1 MMKAIARDSKSGKIE
16 LIEVPMPK
24 AGPGEVVV
32 KVFHAGICKTDLKV
46 ADGSLA
52 AKKDKIILGH
62 EFSGQVVEVGPECND
77 KETASKIGDF
87 VVANPMLNS
96 TTDEMLGK
104 DIDGCFA
111 EYVVVPASNLFLV
124 KTMSLLDKMPKSI
137 KKLAAYCEPVAAARS
152 IAPKI
157 PCYYLEDVVIAG
169 DPNDRIAKLL
179 KFCINSSGKTVGNPA
194 RLEIVDPERLILEIE
209 LGKRSMPECI
219 IECCP
224 SMIGKLVKC
233 VAPGGTIILKSRGYD
248 SLENLLVN
256 DIVMREISL
265 VGAKYDG
272 FYSAIDFILEN
283 RDELLPM
290 IDERDFKLEE
300 FEKAFEEAKKP
311 NAKKVMFKCAQ

>member
-16 LIEVPMPK
+16 LIEAQMPK

-62 EFSGQVVEVGPECND
+62 EFSGQVVEVGPECNGQI
-77 KETASKIGDF
+77 TASKVGDF
-87 VVANPMLNS
+87 VVANPMLRS

-111 EYVVVPASNLFLV
+111 EYVAVPANNLFLV
-124 KTMSLLDKMPKSI
+124 AMPLIRRCPKL
-137 KKLAAYCEPVAAARS
+137 KKLAAYCEPVAAAKGVIS
-152 IAPKI
+152 KI
-157 PCYYLEDVVIAG
+157 PCYLANTVIAG
-169 DPNDRIAKLL
+169 DPTDRIAKLL
-179 KFCINSSGKTVGNPA
+179 KFCIEVDSRSAVYKSKI
-194 RLEIVDPERLILEIE
+194 EIIEPERLILEIE
-209 LGKRSMPECI
+209 LGKRSMPKCI

-224 SMIGKLVKC
+224 SMIGKLVKW
-233 VAPGGTIILKSRGYD
+233 VAPGGTIVLKSRGYVG
-248 SLENLLVN
+248 LENVLVN

-265 VGAKYDG
+265 VGAKYDS
-272 FYSAIDFILEN
+272 FYNAIDFISDN
-283 RDELLPM
+283 SDELLPM

-300 FEKAFEEAKKP
+300 FEEAFEEARKLG
-311 NAKKVMFKCAQ
+311 AKKVMFRCAQ

>member
-16 LIEVPMPK
+16 LIEAPMPK

-32 KVFHAGICKTDLKV
+32 KVSHAGICKTDLKV

-77 KETASKIGDF
+77 QITASKVGDF

-111 EYVVVPASNLFLV
+111 EYVAVPASNLFLV
-124 KTMSLLDKMPKSI
+124 EMPLIRKCPEL
-137 KKLAAYCEPVAAARS
+137 KKLAAYCEPVAAAKGVIS
-152 IAPKI
+152 KI
-157 PCYYLEDVVIAG
+157 PCYLANTVIAG
-169 DPNDRIAKLL
+169 DPDDRIAKLL
-179 KFCINSSGKTVGNPA
+179 KFCIGRDRMPVVSG
-194 RLEIVDPERLILEIE
+194 LEIVEPERLILEIE
-209 LGKRSMPECI
+209 LGKRSMPKCI

-233 VAPGGTIILKSRGYD
+233 VAPGGTIVLKSRGYVG
-248 SLENLLVN
+248 LENVLVN

-265 VGAKYDG
+265 VGAKYDS
-272 FYSAIDFILEN
+272 FYNAIDFILGN
-283 RDELLPM
+283 RDELLQM

-300 FEKAFEEAKKP
+300 FEEAFEEARKLG
-311 NAKKVMFKCAQ
+311 AKKVMFKCAQ

>member
-1 MMKAIARDSKSGKIE
+1 MMKAIARDSKSGKLE
-16 LIEVPMPK
+16 LIEAPRPK

-62 EFSGQVVEVGPECND
+62 EFFGQVVEVGPGCND
-77 KETASKIGDF
+77 QITTSKVGDF

-111 EYVVVPASNLFLV
+111 EYVAVPASNLFLV
-124 KTMSLLDKMPKSI
+124 EMLLIRKCPEL
-137 KKLAAYCEPVAAARS
+137 KKLAAYCEPVAAAMGVV
-152 IAPKI
+152 PKI
-157 PCYYLEDVVIAG
+157 QCYLANTVIAG
-169 DPNDRIAKLL
+169 DPTDRIAKLL
-179 KFCINSSGKTVGNPA
+179 KFCIEVDSRSALYKSKI
-194 RLEIVDPERLILEIE
+194 EIIEPERLILEIE
-209 LGKRSMPECI
+209 LGKRSMPKCI

-224 SMIGKLVKC
+224 SMIGKLVRC
-233 VAPGGTIILKSRGYD
+233 VAPGGTIVLKSRGYVG
-248 SLENLLVN
+248 LENVLVN

-265 VGAKYDG
+265 VGVKYDS
-272 FYSAIDFILEN
+272 FYNAIDFISDN
-283 RDELLPM
+283 SDELLPM

-300 FEKAFEEAKKP
+300 FEEAFEEARKLG
-311 NAKKVMFKCAQ
+311 AKKVIFRCAQ

>member
-1 MMKAIARDSKSGKIE
+1 MKAIIRDSKTGKIE
-16 LIEVPMPK
+16 LIEAPLPK

-32 KVFHAGICKTDLKV
+32 KVSHAGICKTDLKV

-77 KETASKIGDF
+77 QVTASRVGDF
-87 VVANPMLNS
+87 VVANPMLS
-96 TTDEMLGK
+96 TDSDEMLGK
-104 DIDGCFA
+104 DINGCFA
-111 EYVVVPASNLFLV
+111 EYVVVPANNLFLV
-124 KTMSLLDKMPKSI
+124 AMPLIRKCPEL

-152 IAPKI
+152 VAPKI
-157 PCYYLEDVVIAG
+157 PCYLEDAVIAG
-169 DPNDRIAKLL
+169 DPSDRIAKLL
-179 KFCINSSGKTVGNPA
+179 KFCINSCGKTIGNPA
-194 RLEIVDPERLILEIE
+194 RLEIVEPERLILEIE
-209 LGKRSMPECI
+209 LGKRSMPKCI

-233 VAPGGTIILKSRGYD
+233 VAPGGTIVLKSRGYVG
-248 SLENLLVN
+248 LENVLVN

-272 FYSAIDFILEN
+272 FYNAIDFILEN

-300 FEKAFEEAKKP
+300 FEEAFEEARKLD
-311 NAKKVMFKCAQ
+311 AKKVMFRCAQ